1 MSSPFSGTLHC
12 CCWEVS
18 RTMGESS
25 LESSSS
31 SLSRSPSSMREQTTP
46 LIAGSSSSIRDLHN
60 RPILT
65 SRILSIYCR
74 VGRAYYLRKYR
85 QMVFL
90 SPPQDPWSFTLV
102 SERLPLAELILA
114 GVLDNLLSFPPGRLQ
129 PLCKGVVVLLVH
141 QGGQAGSGLKC
152 KEF

>member
-74 VGRAYYLRKYR
+74 VGCAYYLGKYR
-85 QMVFL
+85 QMVLL

-114 GVLDNLLSFPPGRLQ
+114 GNLLSFPPGRLQ

-141 QGGQAGSGLKC
+141 QGGQAGSCLKQQW
-152 KEF
+152 FI